1 MTSNPSKTP
10 PQTKIEFPT
19 LVPEAAETSME
30 IQMTRTQITD
40 PSATKEMLFLT
51 VIGKIEN
58 YIHRKFGQLN
68 QLNGRYYTQKKCKGQ
83 SDHTQGSG
91 AADQIHCQ

>member
-1 MTSNPSKTP
+1 MHWKSPFSILVNDNPK
-10 PQTKIEFPT
+10 
-19 LVPEAAETSME
+19 AAETSME
-30 IQMTRTQITD
+30 IQMTRRQITD

-51 VIGKIEN
+51 EIGKIEN
-58 YIHRKFGQLN
+58 YIQRKFAQLN
-68 QLNGRYYTQKKCKGQ
+68 RLVICRKKCKRQ